1 MLVLPSNLPGH
12 LLDIW
17 KREPTVSANVVDW
30 HVEAERGAQF
40 LDFPQDMHP
49 RIAHYLLSSSKISR
63 LYSHQVAAWQAAQ
76 AGENVVVVTGT
87 ASGKTLCYNLP
98 VLDRALLDPDA
109 RALFLFPTKA
119 LTQDQYQGLLAAT
132 RAISA
137 GSEPIPVSVY
147 DGDTPTN
154 DRPAIRSKARL
165 VLSNPDMLHTGILP
179 HHTRWA
185 EFFRGL
191 R

>member
-30 HVEAERGAQF
+30 HVDPERGAQF
-40 LDFPQDMHP
+40 GEFPQDMHP
-49 RIAHYLLSSSKISR
+49 QIAHYLQSTSKISR

-98 VLDRALLDPDA
+98 VLDRAMRD
-109 RALFLFPTKA
+109 
-119 LTQDQYQGLLAAT
+119 
-132 RAISA
+132 
-137 GSEPIPVSVY
+137 
-147 DGDTPTN
+147 
-154 DRPAIRSKARL
+154 
-165 VLSNPDMLHTGILP
+165 HT
-179 HHTRWA
+179 A
-185 EFFRGL
+185 
-191 R
+191 